1 MNEVLKD
8 YINDFVIVYIDDVI
22 VFSLDHKTHQ
32 VHLEKVFNKIRE
44 AKIKLGADKCE
55 IGASQMDILGHIVSH
70 NEIRP

>member
-1 MNEVLKD
+1 MNEVLKE
-8 YINDFVIVYIDDVI
+8 YINDFVIVYIGDVI

-44 AKIKLGADKCE
+44 AKIKLRAYKCE
-55 IGASQMDILGHIVSH
+55 IGASQIDILGHTVSH